1 MVRPLLVAAALLVSV
16 VVRAE
21 PVTIRYA
28 CMDGSET
35 LPVVRAVVEAF
46 ERAHPDIR
54 VQVEPTTDEYS
65 MKLLTQLAAGVGP
78 DVAWMNVALVPQF
91 AVRGALLPLDDH
103 LGDIRLSDYYAN
115 VVGFFRTGGK
125 LYGLPRDVAPFGL
138 VFYNKDLFDRAGV
151 PYPPADWSWAYE
163 PRDTLRERCFTW
175 VLRELTERGADG
187 KTTQWAFAPAWPQ
200 MFLYLLLNSRG
211 LSLWDDNAEPTTITA
226 ADPEVVRLTEFAAEA
241 ILKHNWIPS
250 WYQLESVAQAS
261 AYDEFVKGRIAMLAT
276 WAADAGRL
284 RRDMANAGFRWD
296 VALFPRFEDREPVT
310 ATDAGGTVVFA
321 KSKHREA
328 ALAFARWMSG
338 EPGQRAFAKT
348 GMQPA
353 NRKLAL
359 TPGVWLPAEGAPPSQ
374 RVPANLIVADRAALA
389 MRFDQTPEYFE
400 ETRLYLDA
408 AAFDILS
415 GTRPPRETMERVAR
429 EGQMRLDASRRN
441 LPRDPFPTIP
451 ALVCGMALAA
461 ALVGWVAAPGFR
473 ERLSPR
479 QRLDRR
485 SAWWFLTPLV
495 LGLGGFTLGPIL
507 FSLFLSLASADNI
520 RPALWRGAGNY
531 TDAFTVDPVFA
542 KSLEVT
548 LRYAVLSVP
557 LNVAF
562 ALVLA
567 LLLNQ
572 NVRGIALY
580 RACYYLP
587 SLVSGVAASLI
598 WLRVFNPESGI
609 LNRILYWPDGASGL
623 LGVGGAL
630 SHWGGQPGEPI
641 NWLATE
647 STVIPAFVLMGL
659 WGAGGGTILFLAG
672 LKGISE
678 TYYEAARLDGAGTW
692 TVFRRITLPLLSPT
706 LFFTLVTGTIG
717 ALQTF
722 TQSFVMTQGGPNNAT
737 MFAMLHLYLQ
747 GFKSLKLGY
756 ASALAWILFAIIMVL
771 TVIQFQVGKRWV
783 HYEGD
788 AR

>member
-1 MVRPLLVAAALLVSV
+1 M
-16 VVRAE
+16 
-21 PVTIRYA
+21 
-28 CMDGSET
+28 
-35 LPVVRAVVEAF
+35 
-46 ERAHPDIR
+46 
-54 VQVEPTTDEYS
+54 
-65 MKLLTQLAAGVGP
+65 
-78 DVAWMNVALVPQF
+78 
-91 AVRGALLPLDDH
+91 
-103 LGDIRLSDYYAN
+103 
-115 VVGFFRTGGK
+115 
-125 LYGLPRDVAPFGL
+125 
-138 VFYNKDLFDRAGV
+138 
-151 PYPPADWSWAYE
+151 
-163 PRDTLRERCFTW
+163 
-175 VLRELTERGADG
+175 
-187 KTTQWAFAPAWPQ
+187 
-200 MFLYLLLNSRG
+200 
-211 LSLWDDNAEPTTITA
+211 
-226 ADPEVVRLTEFAAEA
+226 
-241 ILKHNWIPS
+241 
-250 WYQLESVAQAS
+250 
-261 AYDEFVKGRIAMLAT
+261 
-276 WAADAGRL
+276 
-284 RRDMANAGFRWD
+284 
-296 VALFPRFEDREPVT
+296 
-310 ATDAGGTVVFA
+310 
-321 KSKHREA
+321 
-328 ALAFARWMSG
+328 
-338 EPGQRAFAKT
+338 
-348 GMQPA
+348 
-353 NRKLAL
+353 
-359 TPGVWLPAEGAPPSQ
+359 
-374 RVPANLIVADRAALA
+374 
-389 MRFDQTPEYFE
+389 
-400 ETRLYLDA
+400 
-408 AAFDILS
+408 
-415 GTRPPRETMERVAR
+415 
-429 EGQMRLDASRRN
+429 
-441 LPRDPFPTIP
+441 
-451 ALVCGMALAA
+451 
-461 ALVGWVAAPGFR
+461 
-473 ERLSPR
+473 
-479 QRLDRR
+479 
-485 SAWWFLTPLV
+485 
-495 LGLGGFTLGPIL
+495 
-507 FSLFLSLASADNI
+507 
-520 RPALWRGAGNY
+520 
-531 TDAFTVDPVFA
+531 FA

-609 LNRILYWPDGASGL
+609 LNRVLYWPDGASGI

-630 SHWGGQPGEPI
+630 SRWGGQPGEPI

-678 TYYEAARLDGAGTW
+678 TYYEAAKLDGAGTW